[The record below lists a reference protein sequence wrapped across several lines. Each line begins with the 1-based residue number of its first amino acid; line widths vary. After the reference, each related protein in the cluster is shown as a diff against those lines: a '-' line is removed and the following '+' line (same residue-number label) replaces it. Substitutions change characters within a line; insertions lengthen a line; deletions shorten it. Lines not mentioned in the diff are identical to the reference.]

1 MLTVPCLAVKSSTSD
16 DMLVVYKRT
25 DRYTTVMTVIW
36 WSIMNTV
43 KMSVS
48 VSEAA
53 RLAGIARSSLYKSW
67 IDKGRLSVTK
77 DVRGRPSVDMAELL
91 RVFPDIRIGDS
102 VTVSGKDTDG
112 HQMTTSDARV
122 DGDVLLAEIA
132 SLKEQLK
139 LQAQL
144 LEAKEQNLLDLRQS
158 LRLLEHKKEV
168 SVLMESEIG
177 KTKKGKRKLLK

>member
-1 MLTVPCLAVKSSTSD
+1 
-16 DMLVVYKRT
+16 MLVAHKKT
-25 DRYTTVMTVIW
+25 GRYTVRNNRPLVDF
-36 WSIMNTV
+36 MNTV
-43 KMSVS
+43 KTSVS

-67 IDKGRLSVTK
+67 IDKGRLSVTM

-102 VTVSGKDTDG
+102 RDTPVRDTTG
-112 HQMTTSDARV
+112 HQMTASTARSDSE
-122 DGDVLLAEIA
+122 VLLAEIT

-144 LEAKEQNLLDLRQS
+144 LEAKDQNLLDLRQS

-168 SVLMESEIG
+168 PVPMEPESG
-177 KTKKGKRKLLK
+177 KAKKGKRKLLK